1 MSEHLHDQTSPSPVP
16 ARSPQLVV
24 TLKGDLLAAQWNIE
38 TINSLLSPMAQ
49 DALMRDQCVP
59 AIAEL
64 SKIAED
70 HPLFPCAALTQLF
83 MLGQPLTQRTL
94 DLALPTLGSAGALG
108 LGLISEDADGTF
120 RALFDL
126 RPHEASLPTAA
137 SFTDP
142 GRADERETHR
152 WWVLSDLGEV
162 TTGQPL
168 HKDHV
173 LGIGGATMS
182 LLALTSRRPAV
193 RALDI
198 GTGCGIQALYLA
210 THCEKVVATDI
221 SQRAVDITEF
231 NATLNETHIDVR
243 LGSLFEPV
251 EGERFDLIVSN
262 PPFVIT
268 PNSLRGEGVMEYRD
282 GGMER
287 DTLIGTIIRSAPNY
301 LVEGGVMH
309 MLGNWE
315 ILADSDPHT
324 QWSRRVEQWLDGLP
338 LNAWVLQRDLLD
350 PAQYVEMWI
359 RDSGGN
365 LQPRAKVHHTYSEWI
380 DDFSQAKVAYIG
392 LGSMTL
398 QRVDTAPP
406 QRRFDYLPEGNP
418 PTGAD
423 AERALRTL
431 TLPHD
436 IWERPL
442 RRASDVTEE
451 RHYLPGSPDPTV
463 ILMRQ
468 GGGLGHAIRVGS
480 NTSAFIGACD
490 GELTAGQIVNAIS
503 IITDQQ
509 EQQVREEVASLLP
522 DLLMTGMLNT

>member
-1 MSEHLHDQTSPSPVP
+1 MSEHLHDRTTPSPVP
-16 ARSPQLVV
+16 AHTP
-24 TLKGDLLAAQWNIE
+24 DLIAALRDDLQSAQWNIE

-59 AIAEL
+59 AITEL
-64 SKIAED
+64 SKITED
-70 HPLFPCAALTQLF
+70 HGLFPCVALTQLF
-83 MLGQPLTQRTL
+83 MFGQTLTLRSL
-94 DLALPTLGSAGALG
+94 DRALPTLGSSGALALG
-108 LGLISEDADGTF
+108 LIAEEPALTY

-126 RPHEASLPTAA
+126 RPHEASLPTADSYA
-137 SFTDP
+137 DP
-142 GRADERETHR
+142 AKADERETHR
-152 WWVLSDLGEV
+152 WWVLSDLGEA

-182 LLALTSRRPAV
+182 LLALTIRRRVA

-221 SQRAVDITEF
+221 SQRAVEITAF
-231 NATLNETHIDVR
+231 NAALNHADIDVR

-251 EGERFDLIVSN
+251 EGEGFDLIVTN

-268 PNSLRGEGVMEYRD
+268 PDSLRDDGLLEYRD

-287 DTLIGTIIRSAPNY
+287 DTLIGTIIRSAPDY
-301 LVEGGVMH
+301 LVPGGVMQ

-315 ILADSDPHT
+315 ILADLDPHT
-324 QWSRRVEQWLDGLP
+324 QWNRRVEQWLDGLP

-365 LQPRAKVHHTYSEWI
+365 LQPRAEVHHAYAQWI

-392 LGSMTL
+392 LGSLTL
-398 QRVDTAPP
+398 QRADNATV
-406 QRRFDYLPEGNP
+406 QRRFDYLPEANL
-418 PTGAD
+418 PTGGD

-431 TLPHD
+431 SLPQDMWDRTLT
-436 IWERPL
+436 
-442 RRASDVTEE
+442 RASDVTEE

-490 GELTAGQIVNAIS
+490 GELTAGQIVDAIS

-509 EQQVREEVASLLP
+509 EQQVKDEVASLLP
-522 DLLMTGMLNT
+522 DLIMAGMLRA